1 MTGSLLKRRRYDASN
16 CSYSKLAFLAAD
28 PSMPRLQ
35 LRPRKAPVQSRSQ
48 ATVQAILEAA
58 ARVLSRQSLPGF
70 NTNRVAEV
78 AGVSIG
84 TLYQY
89 FPNKEALIGALIERG
104 QAALADAVQQA
115 VDDSAGKSLRA
126 SIAALVR
133 VAIEHQF
140 GQPLLAAA
148 LDHEERRLPLQ
159 RVLRESEQRIAG
171 SLTALLSRHARK
183 LRVAPDATA
192 AGDCLTI
199 AKAMVDAAGLSSAKP
214 AANLQQRVERALLGY
229 LLC

>member
-1 MTGSLLKRRRYDASN
+1 
-16 CSYSKLAFLAAD
+16 
-28 PSMPRLQ
+28 MPKLQ

-48 ATVQAILEAA
+48 ATVTAILEAA
-58 ARVLSRQSLPGF
+58 ARVLARQSLPGF

-89 FPNKEALIGALIERG
+89 FPNKEALIGALIERE

-115 VDDSAGKSLRA
+115 VDDCVGKSLQA

-133 VAIEHQF
+133 VAIERQF
-140 GQPLLAAA
+140 GQPLFAAA

-159 RVLRESEQRIAG
+159 RVLRTTEQRIAG
-171 SLTALLSRHARK
+171 SVMALLSRHARR
-183 LRVAPDATA
+183 LCVAADATA
-192 AGDCLTI
+192 AQDCLVI
-199 AKAMVDAAGLSSAKP
+199 AKAMVDAEALATTRP
-214 AANLQQRVERALLGY
+214 RADLPQRVERALLGY
-229 LLC
+229 LLR

>member
-1 MTGSLLKRRRYDASN
+1 
-16 CSYSKLAFLAAD
+16 
-28 PSMPRLQ
+28 MPKLQ

-58 ARVLSRQSLPGF
+58 ARVLARQSLPGF

-89 FPNKEALIGALIERG
+89 FPNKEALVGALIERE

-115 VDDSAGKSLRA
+115 VDDSAGKSLQA
-126 SIAALVR
+126 SIAALVS

-140 GQPLLAAA
+140 GQPLFAAA

-159 RVLRESEQRIAG
+159 RMLRASEQRIAD
-171 SLTALLSRHARK
+171 SVTALLSRHARK

-199 AKAMVDAAGLSSAKP
+199 AKAMVDAAGATSAKP
-214 AANLQQRVERALLGY
+214 AVNLQQRVERALLGY

>member
-1 MTGSLLKRRRYDASN
+1 M
-16 CSYSKLAFLAAD
+16 
-28 PSMPRLQ
+28 
-35 LRPRKAPVQSRSQ
+35 QSRSL

-58 ARVLSRQSLPGF
+58 ARVLSRHSLPGF

-89 FPNKEALIGALIERG
+89 FPNKEALIGALIERE
-104 QAALADAVQQA
+104 QAALADAVGQ
-115 VDDSAGKSLRA
+115 VVNDSAGKSLRA
-126 SIAALVR
+126 SIAALVH

-140 GQPLLAAA
+140 GQPLFAAA

-159 RVLRESEQRIAG
+159 RVLRASEQRIAG
-171 SLTALLSRHARK
+171 SVTELLSRHARK
-183 LRVAPDATA
+183 LRVAADTTV

-199 AKAMVDAAGLSSAKP
+199 AKAMVDAAGASSARP
-214 AANLQQRVERALLGY
+214 PANLQQRVERALLGY
-229 LLC
+229 LLT

>member
-1 MTGSLLKRRRYDASN
+1 
-16 CSYSKLAFLAAD
+16 
-28 PSMPRLQ
+28 MPKLQ
-35 LRPRKAPVQSRSQ
+35 LRPRKAPMQGRSQ
-48 ATVQAILEAA
+48 ATVQTILEAA

-89 FPNKEALIGALIERG
+89 FPNKEALISALIERE

-115 VDDSAGKSLRA
+115 VHDRAGQSLQA

-133 VAIEHQF
+133 VAIERQF

-148 LDHEERRLPLQ
+148 LDHEERRLPLR
-159 RVLRESEQRIAG
+159 RVLRAAEQRIAG
-171 SLTALLSRHARK
+171 SLTALLSRHARE
-183 LRVAPDATA
+183 LRVAADATA
-192 AGDCLTI
+192 ASDCLII
-199 AKAMVDAAGLSSAKP
+199 AKAMVDAEGASSARLS
-214 AANLQQRVERALLGY
+214 ASLQQRVERALLGY
-229 LLC
+229 LLL